1 MNKQPK
7 QETLKEELILNKER
21 FHETNVLLQGSL
33 QPAAHPWSQ
42 AYRARQASCFPFGLE
57 SVIFSLSGI
66 RPVDDM
72 AHPSLSPSSYTST
85 TVCKALL

>member
-7 QETLKEELILNKER
+7 WETLEEKLISNREH
-21 FHETNVLLQGSL
+21 FHETNGLLQGSP
-33 QPAAHPWSQ
+33 QPAAHPRSQ

-57 SVIFSLSGI
+57 SVICSLPGI

-72 AHPSLSPSSYTST
+72 AHPSL
-85 TVCKALL
+85 